1 MIINEVEYK
10 QCSLATRIWIAK
22 DGSYIIPS
30 SKKDP
35 YKVRYGTK
43 QYNKKGHPI
52 QVQICTTVEVQAEY
66 KTYKL
71 RKSFNLGRLVLDAWK
86 NEKDE
91 KLEVD
96 HIDRNPFNNN
106 LENLRLVHRNE
117 NMLNTSL
124 LYKEAYKNAMDRDFT
139 QNKNLIEIAKKKEKN
154 AIQRRID
161 TLNRQVMI
169 YNDKLT
175 KWNDGMKNHEKAKY
189 KIEQLKKMTKELV
202 IKMESL

>member
-1 MIINEVEYK
+1 
-10 QCSLATRIWIAK
+10 
-22 DGSYIIPS
+22 
-30 SKKDP
+30 
-35 YKVRYGTK
+35 
-43 QYNKKGHPI
+43 
-52 QVQICTTVEVQAEY
+52 
-66 KTYKL
+66 
-71 RKSFNLGRLVLDAWK
+71 
-86 NEKDE
+86 
-91 KLEVD
+91 
-96 HIDRNPFNNN
+96 
-106 LENLRLVHRNE
+106 
-117 NMLNTSL
+117 MLNTSL